1 MGRVNQSTLWWFDYV
16 ERIEEGKLIIMVY
29 RAEVDGVRRR
39 GKPKK
44 KDEWMGFGNLW
55 NKGVLVSGV

>member
-44 KDEWMGFGNLW
+44 KMNGWALVTCGAKGF
-55 NKGVLVSGV
+55 